1 MLYPLLYPE
10 YFNFI
15 GATERGV
22 NDRYQPSHG
31 FILFLVIIRTTLSAS
46 LIIHNYL
53 LISHSANNELN
64 LVEYHR
70 FPLHGGFDKKF
81 SYAPYH
87 KYYFIVKA
95 EV

>member
-1 MLYPLLYPE
+1 MTDINHLVVLFSFLLLSEQLFLPLL
-10 YFNFI
+10 I
-15 GATERGV
+15 T
-22 NDRYQPSHG
+22 
-31 FILFLVIIRTTLSAS
+31 
-46 LIIHNYL
+46 HNYL